1 MWTFCVSRVNS
12 SMSAS
17 RHFFLVIEGLDGTGK
32 SEVSRHLARMLRG
45 TMGERVLLT
54 FEPHDPSAAGLFIRQ
69 ALTRRIRT
77 SSRALALAYALNRVD
92 HNERAIQPFLDAD
105 GARVV
110 ICDRYYLSSLVYQ
123 SSASQSMEAVLAL
136 NAAARRP
143 DLTLFLSAS
152 ARTCYERIRARAG
165 DRELFDTNLA
175 AMRTRYDE
183 AIAFLQARG
192 EPIIEVSAEGDLPT
206 VLNRTIDALRT
217 HGPDWLD
224 MQRILLAEFHPDLD
238 SDADARIDYPGMIA
252 ALTADLLPI
261 ADKRGLKSAMNEL
274 KKRVTAEIER
284 MSAGQLGA
292 LLLLELESAGYQRG
306 ERLPWT
312 DANAYA
318 LEFPLPAVGLNQRGV
333 LLLMRDSGRYGAI
346 TRKLQE
352 IADENADLGL
362 MADFVIVLDPAPL
375 HSPPA
380 FQYRRDFTPRLF
392 PNTRIVGR
400 AELLAYLWSS
410 VSSQFINTLD
420 QPLHAAAH
428 ALVMAL

>member
-1 MWTFCVSRVNS
+1 
-12 SMSAS
+12 MSAS
-17 RHFFLVIEGLDGTGK
+17 QHFFLVIEGLDGTGK
-32 SEVSRHLARMLRG
+32 SEVSRHLARMLRE
-45 TMGERVLLT
+45 TMGDRVLLT

-69 ALTRRIRT
+69 ALSRRIKT

-92 HNERAIQPFLDAD
+92 HNERAIQPFLDAE

-123 SSASQSMEAVLAL
+123 SSAAQPMEAVLAL

-165 DRELFDTNLA
+165 DRELFDDNLA
-175 AMRTRYDE
+175 AMRARYDE
-183 AIAFLQARG
+183 AIAFLRARG
-192 EPIIEVSAEGDLPT
+192 ETIIEVSAEGDLPT
-206 VLNRTIDALRT
+206 VLNRAIDALRE
-217 HGPDWLD
+217 HAPPWLD
-224 MQRILLAEFHPDLD
+224 MQRILLAESHPDLD
-238 SDADARIDYPGMIA
+238 SDFDARIDYLGMIA

-261 ADKRGLKSAMNEL
+261 PDKRSLKSALNEL
-274 KKRVTAEIER
+274 KRRVTAEIER
-284 MSAGQLGA
+284 MSAAQLGA

-306 ERLPWT
+306 GRLPWR
-312 DANAYA
+312 DAIAYA
-318 LEFPLPAVGLNQRGV
+318 LEFPLPAVGLMQRGV
-333 LLLMRDSGRYGAI
+333 LLLMPVSGRYGAI

-362 MADFVIVLDPAPL
+362 LADFAIVLDPAPL
-375 HSPPA
+375 QSPPI
-380 FQYRRDFTPRLF
+380 FQYRRDFSPRLF

-400 AELLAYLWSS
+400 ADLLAYLWST
-410 VSSQFINTLD
+410 VSSHFINSLD
-420 QPLHAAAH
+420 QPLHAAAQ